1 MVGAGVPGALGEQ
14 SRPTSR
20 AGQAGALL
28 AGSGQLPRKERGCW
42 RFLLGCRAV
51 QVRLLEGQGGCFCES
66 WGARPVLGRLR
77 ARRAWTWGPLPDPL

>member
-14 SRPTSR
+14 SGPTSR
-20 AGQAGALL
+20 AGQAGAPL

-51 QVRLLEGQGGCFCES
+51 QVRL
-66 WGARPVLGRLR
+66 
-77 ARRAWTWGPLPDPL
+77 